1 MTLKGSVVAIGIG
14 GAIVLG
20 LLAAADST
28 AQQYPIKA
36 VRMIVP
42 YSAGGSVD
50 LLARIVA
57 PKMSENMGQ
66 QVVVENRPGASGNIG
81 TEAVVRAPPDGYM
94 IVMVTIPIVLNPS
107 LYSKLPFDVVRD
119 LAPVS
124 LVAATSYVLVAHPSL
139 PVKSVKDLIAL
150 AKKHAG
156 KLNYAS
162 GGNGTNSHI
171 ATELFKDLTGTNIVN
186 VQYKGGGP
194 QVIGI
199 LSGESDVAFLAIDL
213 AVTHVNAG
221 KLRPLGT
228 TATQR
233 SPLLPQVPTIAE
245 AGVPRYEFTTWYGV
259 LVPAGTPA
267 ATIKALNDQI
277 VNAMRAP
284 DVADRLARQN
294 IDIIAS
300 TPAQLAAHI
309 KTELVRWAKVVKDM
323 GLRID

>member
-1 MTLKGSVVAIGIG
+1 MTLNNAAATLALC
-14 GAIVLG
+14 GALVLG
-20 LLAAADST
+20 PGATPEAT
-28 AQQYPIKA
+28 AQAYPA
-36 VRMIVP
+36 RPVRLIVP

-50 LLARIVA
+50 LLARILA

-81 TEAVVRAPPDGYM
+81 TEAIVRAPGDGHA
-94 IVMVTIPIVLNPS
+94 IVMVTIPFVLNPS
-107 LYSKLPFDVVRD
+107 LYAKLPFDTVKD

-124 LVAATSYVLVAHPSL
+124 LVASTAYVLVAHPSL

-162 GGNGTNSHI
+162 GGNGTNSHV

-199 LSGESDVAFLAIDL
+199 LGGESDVAFLAIDL
-213 AVTHVNAG
+213 AAPHVKTAR
-221 KLRPLGT
+221 LRPLGT
-228 TATQR
+228 TATKR
-233 SPLLPQVPTIAE
+233 SPLSPEVPTLAE
-245 AGVPRYEFTTWYGV
+245 AGVPGYEFTTWYGI
-259 LVPAGTPA
+259 LAPAATPA
-267 ATIKALNDQI
+267 ATIKALNDHI
-277 VNAMRAP
+277 VGALRAP
-284 DVADRLARQN
+284 DVADRLAKQN
-294 IDIIAS
+294 IDTIAS
-300 TPAQLAAHI
+300 SPAQLAAHI
-309 KTELVRWAKVVKDM
+309 KAELARWAKVVKDM